1 MHANELRRAFTDFF
15 VQRGH
20 TAVPSANL
28 IPHDDSLL
36 FVNSGMVQFKPYFQ
50 GELPAPY
57 PRAVS
62 IQKCVRAGG
71 KHNDLEEVGRTS
83 RHLTFFEMMGNFSF
97 GDYFKEDACAWAWE
111 LSTEVLGLDPERL
124 WATVHHTDD
133 EGADIWRDR
142 VGLPAERIQRLGDED
157 NWWRMA
163 DTGPNGPCS
172 ELHYDRGP
180 EFGDDGGP
188 LADPGGERFFEY
200 WNLVFMQFDQ
210 AADGTQTPLPRP
222 SIDTGAGLER
232 IVSILQDVDSVWET
246 SEFVQ
251 LLRSA
256 GAATGV
262 QPGTSPQQDV
272 SLRILADHARSSA
285 FLISDGV
292 YPSNEDRGYV
302 LRRIMR
308 RAIRHAYLLGVTDVV
323 TPSIIETVVEIMGP
337 DYPGLVQN
345 QSVVYEVA
353 EREEVRFRETLRTGS
368 AILDAELEEAG
379 HERLSGSVAFRL
391 HDTYGFPLEV
401 TQEIARER
409 GVDVDTE
416 AFDVEMAAQR
426 QRAKAARHDA
436 IAQADGEEFAGLLAR
451 HGDTE
456 FVGRDHEGIDDAT
469 VLAVVEA
476 GEAGVVIVLDRTP
489 FYAESGG
496 QIGDTGTIV
505 GPNGRAEV
513 ADTTYVAP
521 GLHGH
526 HARIFDGEIAAGDAV
541 SAAIDGERRARIR
554 RNHTAT
560 HLLHWAL
567 RAVLGDH
574 VKQQGSYVGPD
585 HLRFDFSHFDAL
597 EPEQIAAVE
606 DLANAEILGNE
617 GVDHFETTMAE
628 AQEMGAIAFFG
639 DKYGDQVRVLRA
651 GPHSI
656 ELCGGTHVGA
666 LGDIG
671 PVKIVSESSIGS
683 NLRRIEAISGTGP
696 IERLR
701 AEEATID
708 HAASLLGVPVDDM
721 VGAIQRRAAEI
732 KELRSEMKAL
742 RRSVALG
749 ASRSLAAEAV
759 DGAVVARVDDIDR
772 GDLRELAVAVRDLDG
787 VDVVVLGGAPSGG
800 GVALVAAVSEA
811 SGRHASDLLAE
822 PASMVGGGGGKD
834 PLLAMAGGKD
844 RDAIDAALD
853 QVREQLDLTG

>member
-28 IPHDDSLL
+28 IPHDESLL

-50 GELPAPY
+50 GEEPSPY

-97 GDYFKEDACAWAWE
+97 GDYFKEDACDWAWE
-111 LSTEVLGLDPERL
+111 FSTEVLGLDADRL
-124 WATVHHTDD
+124 WVTVHHSDD

-142 VGLPAERIQRLGDED
+142 VGVPAARIQRLGDED

-163 DTGPNGPCS
+163 DIGPNGPCS

-180 EFGDDGGP
+180 QFGDDGGP
-188 LADPGGERFFEY
+188 LADPAGERFFEY

-210 AADGTQTPLPRP
+210 APDGTQTPLPRP

-232 IVSILQDVDSVWET
+232 IVSVLQGVDSVWET

-251 LLRSA
+251 LLQSA
-256 GAATGV
+256 SAATGV
-262 QPGTSPQQDV
+262 QPGSSPDQDV

-337 DYPGLVQN
+337 DYPGLVEN
-345 QSVVYEVA
+345 QSVVCEVA

-368 AILDAELEEAG
+368 AILDTELEEAG
-379 HERLSGSVAFRL
+379 EGRLSGAVAFRL

-409 GVDVDTE
+409 GVDVDTD

-436 IAQADGEEFAGLLAR
+436 IADADGEVFTALLAR
-451 HGDTE
+451 HGPTE
-456 FVGRDHEGIDDAT
+456 FVGRDHDQVDGAT

-476 GEAGVVIVLDRTP
+476 GEAGSVLVLDRTP

-496 QIGDTGTIV
+496 QIGDTGVIV
-505 GPNGRAEV
+505 GPDGRAEV
-513 ADTTYVAP
+513 SDTTLVAP
-521 GLHGH
+521 ALHGH
-526 HARIFDGEIAAGDAV
+526 HARITDGEIAVGDTV
-541 SAAIDGERRARIR
+541 SASIDAERRTRIR

-567 RAVLGDH
+567 RTVLGDH

-585 HLRFDFSHFDAL
+585 HLRFDFSHFEAL
-597 EPEQIAAVE
+597 EPDQIAAFE
-606 DLANAEILGNE
+606 DLTYAEFLGNE
-617 GVDHFETTMAE
+617 GVDHFVTSMTE
-628 AQEMGAIAFFG
+628 ALELWAIAFYV
-639 DKYGDQVRVLRA
+639 DKYGDVVRVLRA

-683 NLRRIEAISGTGP
+683 NMRRIEAISGTGP

-701 AEEATID
+701 AEEATIE
-708 HAASLLGVPVDDM
+708 HAASLLGVPVDDV
-721 VGAIQRRAAEI
+721 VGAIERRAAEI
-732 KELRSEMKAL
+732 KELRNEMKAL
-742 RRSVALG
+742 RRSAALG
-749 ASRSLAAEAV
+749 ASRSLAAQAI
-759 DGAVVARVDDIDR
+759 DGMVVARVDDIDR
-772 GDLRELAVAVRDLDG
+772 NDLRELAVAVRDLDG
-787 VDVVVLGGAPSGG
+787 VDVVVLGGAPAGG
-800 GVALVAAVSEA
+800 GVALVAAVTEG
-811 SGRHASDLLAE
+811 SGRHASELLAE

-844 RDAIDAALD
+844 PSAIDAALD
-853 QVREQLDLTG
+853 HVRGQLDLAG

>member
-1 MHANELRRAFTDFF
+1 MDAHGLRRAFTEFF
-15 VQRGH
+15 VQRAH

-36 FVNSGMVQFKPYFQ
+36 FVNSGMVQFKPYFL
-50 GELPAPY
+50 GEQPAPY
-57 PRAVS
+57 DRAVS

-111 LSTEVLGLDPERL
+111 FSTEVLGFDADRL

-133 EGADIWRDR
+133 DAADIWRDR
-142 VGLPAERIQRLGDED
+142 VGLPADRIQRLGDED

-188 LADPGGERFFEY
+188 LADPAGERFFEY
-200 WNLVFMQFDQ
+200 WNLVFMQFEQ
-210 AADGTQTPLPRP
+210 SADGTQTPLPRP

-232 IVSILQDVDSVWET
+232 IVSVLQGVDSVWAT

-251 LLRSA
+251 LLDA
-256 GAATGV
+256 AAAATGV
-262 QPGTSPQQDV
+262 RPGTGPEQDV

-308 RAIRHAYLLGVTDVV
+308 RAIRHAYLLGVDDVV
-323 TPSIIETVVEIMGP
+323 TPSIIQTVVDLMGA
-337 DYPGLVQN
+337 DYPELVEN
-345 QSVVYEVA
+345 QTVVCDVA

-368 AILDAELEEAG
+368 AILDTELEAAG
-379 HERLSGSVAFRL
+379 DDRLSGSVAFRL

-409 GVDVDTE
+409 GVEVDTDG
-416 AFDVEMAAQR
+416 FDVEMTAQR

-436 IAQADGEEFAGLLAR
+436 IADADSAEFGQLLAQ
-451 HGDTE
+451 HGPTE
-456 FVGRDHEGIDDAT
+456 FVGRENDETDAT
-469 VLAVVEA
+469 VLAVVET
-476 GEAGVVIVLDRTP
+476 GDDGVVIVLDRTP

-496 QIGDTGTIV
+496 QVGDIGSLTGPAGAAEIV
-505 GPNGRAEV
+505 
-513 ADTTYVAP
+513 DTTAVAP

-526 HARIFDGEIAAGDAV
+526 HARVADGTISVGDTV
-541 SAAIDGERRARIR
+541 RAAIDVERRTRIR

-560 HLLHWAL
+560 HILHWAL
-567 RAVLGDH
+567 REVLGDQ
-574 VKQQGSYVGPD
+574 VKQQGSYVGPE
-585 HLRFDFSHFDAL
+585 HLRFDFSHFAAL
-597 EPEQIAAVE
+597 DPDEIVAIE
-606 DLANAEILGNE
+606 DLANAEILGN
-617 GVDHFETTMAE
+617 GDVDHFETRMTD
-628 AQEMGAIAFFG
+628 AQELGALAFFG
-639 DKYGDQVRVLRA
+639 DKYGDVVRVLRA
-651 GPHSI
+651 GDHSI
-656 ELCGGTHVGA
+656 ELCGGTHVHA

-683 NLRRIEAISGTGP
+683 NLRRIEAISGTAP

-701 AEEATID
+701 AEEATIEQ
-708 HAASLLGVPVDDM
+708 AASLLGVPVDD
-721 VGAIQRRAAEI
+721 VLGAIQRRAAEI
-732 KELRSEMKAL
+732 KELRSEAKAL
-742 RRSVALG
+742 RRNEALG
-749 ASRSLAAEAV
+749 ASRSLAAQAV
-759 DGAVVARVDDIDR
+759 DGVVVARVDGVER
-772 GDLRELAVAVRDLDG
+772 GDLRELAVAVRD
-787 VDVVVLGGAPSGG
+787 VDEVDAVVLGGAPSGG
-800 GVALVAAVSEA
+800 GVALVAAVVDG
-811 SGRHASDLLAE
+811 SGYHASDLLAE

-844 RDAIDAALD
+844 PSAIDAALD
-853 QVREQLDLTG
+853 HVRGHLVADA